1 MSEIFPAP
9 QVIPKTWTSL
19 ASAAQLLD
27 MWLVGIRGRLKFQPS
42 SGGWVHGQRG
52 CMGRRVLHT
61 RELVQEAG
69 GVVGSQSRAC
79 EQQGGEKKCAAH
91 GRNVAGR
98 DGDGSPRQVGAN
110 LPSRALHRASM
121 RGVHS
126 TRTV

>member
-9 QVIPKTWTSL
+9 QVIPKTWASL

-27 MWLVGIRGRLKFQPS
+27 MWLVGIRGRLKLQPS

-69 GVVGSQSRAC
+69 GVVGRAGVAS
-79 EQQGGEKKCAAH
+79 EQQEDGQDLQAAH
-91 GRNVAGR
+91 ARNVAG
-98 DGDGSPRQVGAN
+98 SLEFQA
-110 LPSRALHRASM
+110 AQ
-121 RGVHS
+121 
-126 TRTV
+126 